1 MPGAKLGHI
10 PSYTKENKSEDGRH
24 VRIGN
29 MLQIVPTDP
38 EKSRPSPK
46 QSLASPMAAAMVP
59 PPAAVASGS
68 AVVPE
73 ENTKANELLRKLEEQ
88 KKIKEAERRQRREQR
103 LAERAELQKKQLEDL
118 SITKDEVPRENDN
131 SNSSNHTSSGRI
143 LETIEREED
152 HEARILAEAM
162 TSVPEEDHDLN
173 EDEEEIEDVQ
183 SMSSAERKLKSKKQ
197 KGDDV
202 RYISLKPFSKKE
214 RKRQAKN
221 NVETSEPIDE
231 FEEEEEEF
239 VKRSPVP
246 LPDPSTLKSILHAVG
261 FTNKQD
267 TIKKMLKYADGVL
280 PGQGSPDHHNE
291 VTEPSPP
298 SLQSNR

>member
-1 MPGAKLGHI
+1 MI
-10 PSYTKENKSEDGRH
+10 S
-24 VRIGN
+24 I
-29 MLQIVPTDP
+29 
-38 EKSRPSPK
+38 
-46 QSLASPMAAAMVP
+46 
-59 PPAAVASGS
+59 
-68 AVVPE
+68 
-73 ENTKANELLRKLEEQ
+73 
-88 KKIKEAERRQRREQR
+88 
-103 LAERAELQKKQLEDL
+103 LEDQ
-118 SITKDEVPRENDN
+118 SITKDEISRENDN
-131 SNSSNHTSSGRI
+131 SNSNNSTSNHTSSGRI
-143 LETIEREED
+143 LETIEREEED

-173 EDEEEIEDVQ
+173 EDENEEIELDVQ